1 MTSGQL
7 ESDKKDASAEN
18 LRQTINKIYLSQ
30 LTRNNKTT
38 RVRHK
43 EQP

>member
-30 LTRNNKTT
+30 
-38 RVRHK
+38 
-43 EQP
+43 